1 MISTFL
7 DELKDHRRSQGRQY
21 ELKHVV
27 LFSIMAIMS
36 NSKSYRD
43 IERFITAHFDTLK
56 REFNLTWKKSP
67 GYTTVRNII
76 QRIPSCNL
84 EECFRKYSQSLDNLT
99 TEKLVSIAV
108 DGKVLRHSFDNFNDK
123 KAVQILSFFN
133 TSSNIILCHEKID
146 TKTNEIP
153 VAQKLIDE
161 LEIGDSILTF
171 DALHCQKKHF
181 ELAAGKKNS

>member
-1 MISTFL
+1 MIETFL
-7 DELKDHRRSQGRQY
+7 GKLKDHRRPQGRRY
-21 ELKHVV
+21 ELQHVI

-43 IERFITAHFDTLK
+43 IERFITSHFETLK
-56 REFNLTWKKSP
+56 REFNLNWKKAP

-76 QRIPSCNL
+76 QGVPPCNL
-84 EECFRKYSQSLDNLT
+84 EDCFRKYSQNLDNLDV
-99 TEKLVSIAV
+99 ENFVSIAV

-123 KAVQILSFFN
+123 KAIQILSFFN

-146 TKTNEIP
+146 VKTNEIP
-153 VAQKLIDE
+153 VAQKLIEE
-161 LEIGDSILTF
+161 LEIGDNILTF

-181 ELAAGKKNS
+181 ELAEGKKNF